1 MLRAYNVDTLRT
13 GMKVGRDVLDL
24 DGKVLVKS
32 GTVLTMEQISSLNGK
47 SVFSV
52 YIDVP
57 EEEIH
62 TDIIGHEHLLDGN
75 YIERYK
81 KTYSRVQNIYYKL
94 GREDVLDMADLEE
107 VISKENIEELC
118 DGATAVTQIHN
129 MTRDGDYVI
138 HHATNVAIL
147 AGLMANWM
155 RYPWEKT
162 RELVMAGLFSEV
174 GKMKV
179 PKDIL
184 EKTEK
189 LTSEELDKV
198 KRHVEYGYDMLKY
211 SELKKYKEVLLSIL
225 QHHERC
231 DGSGYPNRL
240 KSDAICDYAKIIAI
254 LDIYDAMAANRSY
267 AKRNSPFDV
276 FKILYED
283 VLNGKLD
290 TTFSILFINKLCH
303 ALNGNWVGLSN
314 GQRAKIVYI
323 AESRVT
329 AMPIVQTTKNE
340 FIDLNSNHNI
350 KIEALLTANEMQ

>member
-1 MLRAYNVDTLRT
+1 M
-13 GMKVGRDVLDL
+13 
-24 DGKVLVKS
+24 
-32 GTVLTMEQISSLNGK
+32 Q
-47 SVFSV
+47 
-52 YIDVP
+52 
-57 EEEIH
+57 
-62 TDIIGHEHLLDGN
+62 LL
-75 YIERYK
+75 
-81 KTYSRVQNIYYKL
+81 L
-94 GREDVLDMADLEE
+94 
-107 VISKENIEELC
+107 
-118 DGATAVTQIHN
+118 QIHN

-240 KSDAICDYAKIIAI
+240 KSDAICDYAKIIAKMI
-254 LDIYDAMAANRSY
+254 SPTAP
-267 AKRNSPFDV
+267 AKKMITIGS
-276 FKILYED
+276 I
-283 VLNGKLD
+283 KLLID
-290 TTFSILFINKLCH
+290 
-303 ALNGNWVGLSN
+303 
-314 GQRAKIVYI
+314 
-323 AESRVT
+323 VT
-329 AMPIVQTTKNE
+329 AFRCK
-340 FIDLNSNHNI
+340 LS
-350 KIEALLTANEMQ
+350 

>member
-118 DGATAVTQIHN
+118 DGATAVT
-129 MTRDGDYVI
+129 
-138 HHATNVAIL
+138 
-147 AGLMANWM
+147 
-155 RYPWEKT
+155 
-162 RELVMAGLFSEV
+162 
-174 GKMKV
+174 
-179 PKDIL
+179 
-184 EKTEK
+184 
-189 LTSEELDKV
+189 
-198 KRHVEYGYDMLKY
+198 
-211 SELKKYKEVLLSIL
+211 
-225 QHHERC
+225 
-231 DGSGYPNRL
+231 
-240 KSDAICDYAKIIAI
+240 
-254 LDIYDAMAANRSY
+254 
-267 AKRNSPFDV
+267 NS
-276 FKILYED
+276 
-283 VLNGKLD
+283 
-290 TTFSILFINKLCH
+290 
-303 ALNGNWVGLSN
+303 
-314 GQRAKIVYI
+314 
-323 AESRVT
+323 
-329 AMPIVQTTKNE
+329 
-340 FIDLNSNHNI
+340 
-350 KIEALLTANEMQ
+350 